1 MGFFGTLKKMIDG
14 KPIFE
19 PDENNETER
28 EQQKEQTQVA
38 NNGRKT
44 IPFIRVEKVESHNSG
59 NEMTV
64 RAEIRNESSQEIELD
79 KIFLLGTK
87 RELDTRLRPHESR
100 EFLVYSGKRPN
111 NRSYGSSEINYKDML
126 GDYFQARCAVEF
138 RSESDGTFSIHRIKV
153 AGPIKDIE

>member
-19 PDENNETER
+19 ADEKDEVAK
-28 EQQKEQTQVA
+28 EQQKEQTQVL

-44 IPFIRVEKVESHNSG
+44 IPFVRVERVESHNNG
-59 NEMTV
+59 DQMTV
-64 RAEIRNESSQEIELD
+64 RAEIRNESGQEIELD

-87 RELDTRLRPHESR
+87 RELDTRLRPHEAR

-138 RSESDGTFSIHRIKV
+138 RPESDGTYSVYRIKV
-153 AGPIKDIE
+153 VGPIKDIE